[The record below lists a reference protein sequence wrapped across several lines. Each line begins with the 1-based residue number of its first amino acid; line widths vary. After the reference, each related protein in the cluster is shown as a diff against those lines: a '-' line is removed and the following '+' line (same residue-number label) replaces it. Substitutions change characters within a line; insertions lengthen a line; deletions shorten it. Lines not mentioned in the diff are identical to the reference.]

1 MQDVLTFPFRHGGAR
16 KNAGRKRGKGRRSV
30 EHRRRESIPKN
41 APVHVTLRVSRSVGN
56 LRSKR
61 RFQPIKK
68 ALRDGAERFEC
79 RLVHFSVQKNH
90 LHLLVEPRDR
100 RSLMRAMKGL
110 QVRLARRL
118 NTALRRRGQV
128 FSDRYHAH
136 VLRTPR
142 EARHAIAYVLL
153 NARKHA
159 AQGGHVLPKR
169 WIDPYSSARWFE
181 GFENAA
187 AVATDEVRIGGPP
200 GVWLLQKGWRH
211 AGPIFVEEVPGGRMR
226 GRR

>member
-1 MQDVLTFPFRHGGAR
+1 MQEVLRFPFRHGGAR
-16 KNAGRKRGKGRRSV
+16 KNAGRKKGKGRRNV
-30 EHRRRESIPKN
+30 EHRRRASIPKN
-41 APVHVTLRVSRSVGN
+41 APVHVTLRVSRAVGN

-61 RFQPIKK
+61 RFQPIKQ

-118 NTALRRRGQV
+118 NTALKRRGQV

-136 VLRTPR
+136 VLRSPR
-142 EARHAIAYVLL
+142 ETRHAIAYVLL

-159 AQGGHVLPKR
+159 AQGGHTLPKR
-169 WIDPYSSARWFE
+169 WIDPYSSARWFD
-181 GFENAA
+181 GFENAG
-187 AVATDEVRIGGPP
+187 TRTTKEVRIGGPP
-200 GVWLLQKGWRH
+200 SVWLLRKGWRD
-211 AGPIFVEEVPGGRMR
+211 AGPIFVEEVPG
-226 GRR
+226 RRLKSA

>member
-1 MQDVLTFPFRHGGAR
+1 M
-16 KNAGRKRGKGRRSV
+16 
-30 EHRRRESIPKN
+30 
-41 APVHVTLRVSRSVGN
+41 HVTLRVSRAVGN

-61 RFQPIKK
+61 RFQPIKR

-118 NTALRRRGQV
+118 NTALKRRGQV

-159 AQGGHVLPKR
+159 AQGGHTLPKR
-169 WIDPYSSARWFE
+169 WIDPYSSARWFD
-181 GFENAA
+181 GFENGGTRS
-187 AVATDEVRIGGPP
+187 TDDIRIGGPP
-200 GVWLLQKGWRH
+200 GVWLLRRGWRD
-211 AGPIFVEEVPGGRMR
+211 AGPIYVDEVPG
-226 GRR
+226 RRARVRL

>member
-1 MQDVLTFPFRHGGAR
+1 M
-16 KNAGRKRGKGRRSV
+16 
-30 EHRRRESIPKN
+30 
-41 APVHVTLRVSRSVGN
+41 HVTLRVSRAVGN

-61 RFQPIKK
+61 RFQPIKQ
-68 ALRDGAERFEC
+68 ALRDGAERFAC

-118 NTALRRRGQV
+118 NNALKRRGQV

-136 VLRTPR
+136 VLRSPR

-159 AQGGHVLPKR
+159 AQGGHTLPQR
-169 WIDPYSSARWFE
+169 WIDPYSSARWFD
-181 GFENAA
+181 GFEGSRAPPTQEA
-187 AVATDEVRIGGPP
+187 RIGGPP
-200 GVWLLQKGWRH
+200 GVWLLRRGWRD
-211 AGPIFVEEVPGGRMR
+211 AGPIAIDEVPG
-226 GRR
+226 RRLRARR